1 MLQKLE
7 LYSGPLREIQPSK
20 KMINTLNAHSYNKL
34 KKDAVFRQALQA
46 SDMLLP
52 DGISVVLAMRLL
64 KGVKIKKIAGFDLF
78 QYEMKRVQE
87 QGGKCFFL
95 GSSERT
101 LELIKTRAQ
110 KEYPGLQV
118 YYYSPP
124 FKTLF
129 SEEDN
134 QAMIDAVN
142 AIEPDVLFVG
152 MTAPK
157 QEKWSYKY
165 FEQLK
170 AGHICCIG
178 AVFDFYAGTVK
189 RAPGWMIDIGMEW
202 FYRLVRE
209 PRRMWRRYL
218 LGNTQFVIE
227 ILKEK
232 FRSSDKDDQLVSLPA
247 KAIKTEQ
254 N

>member
-7 LYSGPLREIQPSK
+7 IYSGPLQEIQPSK
-20 KMINTLNAHSYNKL
+20 KLISTLNAHSYNTL
-34 KKDAVFRQALQA
+34 RKDAVFRQALQA

-64 KGVKIKKIAGFDLF
+64 KGEKIKKIAGFDLF
-78 QYEMKRVQE
+78 QYEMTRVQE
-87 QGGKCFFL
+87 RGGKCFFL
-95 GSSERT
+95 GSSEQT
-101 LELIKTRAQ
+101 LELIKARARQ
-110 KEYPGLQV
+110 EYPGLQV
-118 YYYSPP
+118 YGYSPP

-129 SEEDN
+129 DEEDN
-134 QAMIDAVN
+134 LAMINAVN
-142 AIEPDVLFVG
+142 EVEPDVLFVG

-157 QEKWSYKY
+157 QEKWSYEY
-165 FEQLK
+165 FGQLN

-189 RAPGWMIDIGMEW
+189 RAPGWMIHIGMEW
-202 FYRLVRE
+202 LYRLIRE

-218 LGNTQFVIE
+218 IGNTQFVIG

-232 FRSSDKDDQLVSLPA
+232 FRK
-247 KAIKTEQ
+247 
-254 N
+254 